1 MGAFEWNAGLV
12 AGVALNARLTFK
24 NVNLA
29 GPVLESCI
37 LPQHSSVDPDHG
49 APDSAATPSHHLLSH
64 PAVLLCPTIGLL
76 GQLLLDVVHHAVK
89 SQCRPLEYQY
99 IFYNNM

>member
-1 MGAFEWNAGLV
+1 MKSTTTRHQMGAFEWNAGLV

-37 LPQHSSVDPDHG
+37 LPQHSSIDPDHG

-64 PAVLLCPTIGLL
+64 PLSFSV
-76 GQLLLDVVHHAVK
+76 
-89 SQCRPLEYQY
+89 RPSDFLA
-99 IFYNNM
+99 ISS